1 MKNNFVKDLLD
12 IDKHAYDA
20 LLNLLR
26 ARNMVSIDLSD
37 EPVKMCVVDSINN
50 ISYNTNVYKIVIE
63 HEHYLSFISE
73 TGSIYQMRD
82 FHCGSIP
89 YIYKAV
95 ESLIGQEPEPEVKRY
110 SVHLYYHG
118 CFSTTVEATN
128 EEDALDKAQIEVE
141 SLNDLEFMDA
151 IEIHLNGKDVTEIK

>member
-37 EPVKMCVVDSINN
+37 EPVEMCVVDCT
-50 ISYNTNVYKIVIE
+50 YNTYDNIKVIKIVIE

-82 FHCGSIP
+82 FHCGSMP

-110 SVHLYYHG
+110 SVFLYYDG
-118 CFSTTVEATN
+118 YFSTTVEATN

-141 SLNDLEFMDA
+141 SLNDLEFLDA
-151 IEIHLNGKDVTEIK
+151 INLQINCKEVDEIK